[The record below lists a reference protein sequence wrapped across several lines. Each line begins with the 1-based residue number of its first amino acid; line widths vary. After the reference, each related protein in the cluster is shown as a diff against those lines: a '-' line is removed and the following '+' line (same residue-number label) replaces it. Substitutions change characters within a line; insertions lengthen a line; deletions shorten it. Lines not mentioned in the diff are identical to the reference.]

1 MYENKMKNIIIKI
14 KGMGCQNCVNAVM
27 ESLSEIDG
35 INKVN
40 VSLEKELAEVEYDE
54 LKVNADKMIETIK
67 ELEYEASI

>member
-1 MYENKMKNIIIKI
+1 MKNIIIKI